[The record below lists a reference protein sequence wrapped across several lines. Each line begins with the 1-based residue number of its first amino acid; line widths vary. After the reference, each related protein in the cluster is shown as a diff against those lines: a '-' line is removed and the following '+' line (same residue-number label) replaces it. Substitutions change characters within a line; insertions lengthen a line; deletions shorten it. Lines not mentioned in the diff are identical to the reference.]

1 MTAADGS
8 GRPKSRRRLGVV
20 LTALVVAGACAGGI
34 ALARGDDGG
43 SVKFEAAD
51 PRAGYIM
58 PLDGRERTFTLSSLY
73 IDRPGAEIQ
82 VLSVEALTS
91 PNVEYI
97 GALNIWPRDL
107 ATNALTVGPGYP
119 APEITKHHAVDEVV
133 PAAETNLAPMP
144 GTSSPQPLALALGF
158 RLVSGELGAVN
169 GVRVVYNADGEKVEE
184 IFRHALIVC
193 TKPRLCE
200 PSRGESES
208 EYNDRVLNQ
217 FGLLP
222 KKS

>member
-1 MTAADGS
+1 MTEADAS
-8 GRPKSRRRLGVV
+8 GRPRSRRWLGVV
-20 LTALVVAGACAGGI
+20 LAALVVAGACVGGI
-34 ALARGDDGG
+34 ALAGG
-43 SVKFEAAD
+43 EGGADQFEASD

-58 PLDGRERTFTLSSLY
+58 PLEGREKTFTMSSLY
-73 IDRPGAEIQ
+73 IDRPGSEIQ

-91 PNVEYI
+91 PNVQYI
-97 GALNIWPRDL
+97 GAVNIWPRDL

-133 PAAETNLAPMP
+133 PAAETNLAPLP

-169 GVRVVYNADGEKVEE
+169 GVRVTYRADGEKTEE

-208 EYNDRVLNQ
+208 EYNDRVLSQ

-222 KKS
+222 QDS